1 MALRLLL
8 SACKHQQPL
17 LAKQLLPAACA
28 ALQAAPSAIQAPA
41 AELLQQAKA
50 SFHSST
56 LTLSSDLPSILTKEI
71 KHEKA
76 VAEKSD
82 VVAAGPPAPFVL
94 HSKLGD
100 TAVSLTRDFK
110 DEKISVD
117 CSVNMQDSL
126 GGLPLGGDE
135 EEEEDDDDEAADV
148 QFNVTVTKADKALV
162 FECVSDGTYLDIRH
176 VSLEPAEGNDS
187 ETVFT
192 GPVFSELDNELQEAF
207 RRYVAERGINEDM
220 GEYLRHLMFD
230 KEQEEYVHWLEGV
243 KTFLGSS
250 S

>member
-17 LAKQLLPAACA
+17 LTKQLLPAACA
-28 ALQAAPSAIQAPA
+28 VLQAAPSVIHAPA
-41 AELLQQAKA
+41 AGLLQQATA
-50 SFHSST
+50 SFRSSS
-56 LTLSSDLPSILTKEI
+56 LALSSDLSSILAKEI

-110 DEKISVD
+110 GEKISVD

-126 GGLPLGGDE
+126 GGLPLGGEEGE
-135 EEEEDDDDEAADV
+135 EEAEDDDEAADV
-148 QFNVTVTKADKALV
+148 QFNVTVTKGDKALV
-162 FECVSDGTYLDIRH
+162 FECISDGTYLDIRH

-192 GPVFSELDNELQEAF
+192 GPVFNELDDELQDAL
-207 RRYVAERGINEDM
+207 RQYIAERGINEDM

-230 KEQEEYVHWLEGV
+230 REQEEYVHWLEGV
-243 KTFLGSS
+243 KSFVGSS
-250 S
+250 

>member
-1 MALRLLL
+1 M
-8 SACKHQQPL
+8 SPQ
-17 LAKQLLPAACA
+17 
-28 ALQAAPSAIQAPA
+28 
-41 AELLQQAKA
+41 
-50 SFHSST
+50 
-56 LTLSSDLPSILTKEI
+56 LSSILAKEI
-71 KHEKA
+71 KHEKT

-110 DEKISVD
+110 GEKISVD

-126 GGLPLGGDE
+126 GGIALG
-135 EEEEDDDDEAADV
+135 DDDEDESEMDEAADV

-176 VSLEPAEGNDS
+176 VSLEPAEGIDS
-187 ETVFT
+187 DTVFT
-192 GPVFSELDNELQEAF
+192 GPVFSELDSELQDSF
-207 RRYVAERGINEDM
+207 REYVAERGINEDL

-243 KTFLGSS
+243 KTFVGSS
-250 S
+250 